1 MVLARERERN
11 LSMLDCSNSR
21 GASFLNTLAQPFAAE
36 MRETLK
42 KRLARFVPKP
52 QQNSQPDVCGGTMQP
67 GPYDRGPSSDA
78 FGGGSSSSPRARH
91 ENTTDDDRNV
101 RVANNKNVAREREM
115 RRLVTWTDSGMQVR
129 VRGDGVDDL
138 PPINYINYQYLVPC
152 QDILMLAG
160 FIHNYEIGWF
170 GCRPRDLYFV
180 QGQKNEG
187 LSLGL
192 CMHLRIALMQMLQSC
207 TAMVA
212 PCRLPI

>member
-1 MVLARERERN
+1 
-11 LSMLDCSNSR
+11 
-21 GASFLNTLAQPFAAE
+21 
-36 MRETLK
+36 
-42 KRLARFVPKP
+42 
-52 QQNSQPDVCGGTMQP
+52 MQP
-67 GPYDRGPSSDA
+67 GPYDCGPSGDA
-78 FGGGSSSSPRARH
+78 FGGSCSSSPRARH

-101 RVANNKNVAREREM
+101 RVANNKNVARERKM
-115 RRLVTWTDSGMQVR
+115 RRLVTWTDSGMQVP
-129 VRGDGVDDL
+129 VRGDGVDAL
-138 PPINYINYQYLVPC
+138 PPINYQYFVPC

-170 GCRPRDLYFV
+170 GSRPRDLYFV

-212 PCRLPI
+212 PCRLPMCIV

>member
-1 MVLARERERN
+1 
-11 LSMLDCSNSR
+11 MLVV
-21 GASFLNTLAQPFAAE
+21 LNTLAQPFAAE

-67 GPYDRGPSSDA
+67 GPYDCGPSGGA
-78 FGGGSSSSPRARH
+78 FGGSCSSSP
-91 ENTTDDDRNV
+91 
-101 RVANNKNVAREREM
+101 
-115 RRLVTWTDSGMQVR
+115 RLVTWTDSGMQVP
-129 VRGDGVDDL
+129 VRGDGVDAL
-138 PPINYINYQYLVPC
+138 PPINYQYFVPC

-170 GCRPRDLYFV
+170 GWGRGREVYLV

-207 TAMVA
+207 HGGPVQVTYVH
-212 PCRLPI
+212 RLRTWC